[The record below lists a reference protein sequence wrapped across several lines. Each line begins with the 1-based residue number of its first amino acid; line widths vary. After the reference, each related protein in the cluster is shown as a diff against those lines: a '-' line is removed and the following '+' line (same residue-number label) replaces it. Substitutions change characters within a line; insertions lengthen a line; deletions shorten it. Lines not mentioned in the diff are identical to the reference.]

1 MNKNLMDLIFDTLP
15 FPMWIKNEDGVF
27 LKINKK
33 FKNTFIDRDLTQDD
47 IIGKLNKDIF
57 EEDLAK
63 EYDEN
68 HKKVV
73 ELKQPMVFE
82 GKTKNKSVMSYLTPI
97 LDENEN
103 IIVITGVIKDTTET
117 KNYQQSLINQNT
129 LLETIINTIPDIIFY
144 KDKQS
149 RYLGGNKAFFEGFFG
164 KKKSEV
170 IGKNDFELHQDKEV
184 AKAFIERDQEI
195 LKNKE
200 DKYTEINILN
210 KDDKILYLESV
221 KTPLI
226 NEKGEAWGIVGVAR
240 DMTKRKELEDM
251 LTQMSYTDKLTG
263 LYNRAYF
270 EEQINKLDDNEY
282 YPLTLIIGDLNG
294 LKAVNDNLGHL
305 EGDKLLVEIAK
316 VLKGS
321 CRKEDLVFR
330 WGGDEFII
338 LLPNSDY
345 KLGKEIC
352 NRIQLNCKNTDKTPI
367 PLSISLGVSTKINK
381 QKDIDEILKEA
392 EDMMYIE
399 KLKTKIN

>member
-47 IIGKLNKDIF
+47 IIGKINKDIF

-82 GKTKNKSVMSYLTPI
+82 GKTKDKSIMSYLTPI

-149 RYLGGNKAFFEGFFG
+149 KYLGGNKAFFEGFFG

-282 YPLTLIIGDLNG
+282 YPLTLIMGDLNG
-294 LKAVNDNLGHL
+294 LKDVNDNLGHL

-352 NRIQLNCKNTDKTPI
+352 NRIKLNCKNTDKTPI
-367 PLSISLGVSTKINK
+367 PLSISLGVSTKISK

>member
-97 LDENEN
+97 LDQNEN

-129 LLETIINTIPDIIFY
+129 LLETIINAIPDIIFY

-282 YPLTLIIGDLNG
+282 YPLTLIMGDLNG

>member
-73 ELKQPMVFE
+73 EMKQPMVFE

-184 AKAFIERDQEI
+184 AKAFIERDEEI

-282 YPLTLIIGDLNG
+282 YPLTLIMGDLNG

-345 KLGKEIC
+345 TLGKEIC

-392 EDMMYIE
+392 EDMMYVE

>member
-73 ELKQPMVFE
+73 EMKQPMVFE

-184 AKAFIERDQEI
+184 AEAFIERDQEI

-282 YPLTLIIGDLNG
+282 YPLTLIMGDLNG

>member
-27 LKINKK
+27 LKINKN

-82 GKTKNKSVMSYLTPI
+82 GKTKNRSVMSYLTPI

-282 YPLTLIIGDLNG
+282 YPLTLIMGDLNG
-294 LKAVNDNLGHL
+294 LKVVNDNLGHL

>member
-47 IIGKLNKDIF
+47 IIGKINKDIF
-57 EEDLAK
+57 EADLAK

-82 GKTKNKSVMSYLTPI
+82 GKTKDKSIMSYLTPI

-149 RYLGGNKAFFEGFFG
+149 KYLGGNKAFFEGFFG

-282 YPLTLIIGDLNG
+282 YPLTLIMGDLNG
-294 LKAVNDNLGHL
+294 LKDVNDNLGHL

-352 NRIQLNCKNTDKTPI
+352 NRIKLNCKNTDKTPI
-367 PLSISLGVSTKINK
+367 PLSISLGVSTKISK

>member
-47 IIGKLNKDIF
+47 IIGKINKDIF

-282 YPLTLIIGDLNG
+282 YPLTLIMGDLNG

>member
-73 ELKQPMVFE
+73 EMKQPMVFE

-282 YPLTLIIGDLNG
+282 YPLTLIMGDLNG

-392 EDMMYIE
+392 EDMMYVE

>member
-1 MNKNLMDLIFDTLP
+1 MNNNLMDLIFDTLP

-33 FKNTFIDRDLTQDD
+33 FKNTFIDRELTQDD
-47 IIGKLNKDIF
+47 IIGKINKDIF

-82 GKTKNKSVMSYLTPI
+82 GKTRNKSVMSYLTPI

-149 RYLGGNKAFFEGFFG
+149 RYLGGNKAFFKGFFG

-282 YPLTLIIGDLNG
+282 YPLTLIMGDLNG

-367 PLSISLGVSTKINK
+367 PLSISLGVSTKLNK

>member
-73 ELKQPMVFE
+73 EMKQPMVFE

-184 AKAFIERDQEI
+184 AEAFIERDQEI

-282 YPLTLIIGDLNG
+282 YPLTLIMGDLNG

-392 EDMMYIE
+392 EDMMYVE

>member
-73 ELKQPMVFE
+73 EMKQPMVFE

-282 YPLTLIIGDLNG
+282 YPLTLIMGDLNG

>member
-170 IGKNDFELHQDKEV
+170 IGRNDFELHQDKEV

-282 YPLTLIIGDLNG
+282 YPLTLIMGDLNG

-316 VLKGS
+316 VLKES

>member
-47 IIGKLNKDIF
+47 IIGKFNKDIF
-57 EEDLAK
+57 EEDFAK

-73 ELKQPMVFE
+73 EMKQPMVFE

-251 LTQMSYTDKLTG
+251 LIQMSYTDKLTG

-282 YPLTLIIGDLNG
+282 YPLTLIMGDLNG
-294 LKAVNDNLGHL
+294 LKTVNDNLGHL

-352 NRIQLNCKNTDKTPI
+352 NRIKLNCKNTDKTPI

>member
-282 YPLTLIIGDLNG
+282 YPLTLIMGDLNG

-316 VLKGS
+316 VLKES

-392 EDMMYIE
+392 EDMMYVE

>member
-73 ELKQPMVFE
+73 EMKQSMVFE

-282 YPLTLIIGDLNG
+282 YPLTLIMGDLNG

>member
-15 FPMWIKNEDGVF
+15 FPMWIKNEYGVF

-282 YPLTLIIGDLNG
+282 YPLTLIMGDLNG

>member
-282 YPLTLIIGDLNG
+282 YPLTLIMGDLNG

-392 EDMMYIE
+392 EDMMYVE

>member
-184 AKAFIERDQEI
+184 AEAFIERDQEI

-282 YPLTLIIGDLNG
+282 YPLTLIMGDLNG

-392 EDMMYIE
+392 EDMMYVE

>member
-82 GKTKNKSVMSYLTPI
+82 GKTKNRSVMSYLTPI

-170 IGKNDFELHQDKEV
+170 IGRNDFELHQDKEV

-282 YPLTLIIGDLNG
+282 YPLTLIMGDLNG

-316 VLKGS
+316 VLKES

>member
-210 KDDKILYLESV
+210 KDDKTLYLESV

-282 YPLTLIIGDLNG
+282 YPLTLIMGDLNG

>member
-170 IGKNDFELHQDKEV
+170 IGRNDFELHQDKEV

-282 YPLTLIIGDLNG
+282 YPLTLIMGDLNG

-352 NRIQLNCKNTDKTPI
+352 NRIKLNCKNTDKTPI

>member
-73 ELKQPMVFE
+73 EMKQPMVFE

-392 EDMMYIE
+392 EDMMYVE

>member
-47 IIGKLNKDIF
+47 IIGKINKDIF

-82 GKTKNKSVMSYLTPI
+82 GKAKNKSVMSYLTPI

-226 NEKGEAWGIVGVAR
+226 NEKGEAWGIVGVSR

-251 LTQMSYTDKLTG
+251 LTQMSYTDKLTV

-282 YPLTLIIGDLNG
+282 YPLTLIMGDLNG

-352 NRIQLNCKNTDKTPI
+352 NRIRLNCKNTDKTPI

>member
-352 NRIQLNCKNTDKTPI
+352 NRIQLNCKK
-367 PLSISLGVSTKINK
+367 
-381 QKDIDEILKEA
+381 
-392 EDMMYIE
+392 YR
-399 KLKTKIN
+399 

>member
-47 IIGKLNKDIF
+47 IIGKFNKDIF
-57 EEDLAK
+57 EEDFAK

-73 ELKQPMVFE
+73 EMKQPMVFE

-170 IGKNDFELHQDKEV
+170 IGRNDFELHQDKEV

-251 LTQMSYTDKLTG
+251 LIQMSYTDKLTG

-282 YPLTLIIGDLNG
+282 YPLTLIMGDLNG
-294 LKAVNDNLGHL
+294 LKTVNDNLGHL

-352 NRIQLNCKNTDKTPI
+352 NRIKLNCKNTDKTPI

>member
-82 GKTKNKSVMSYLTPI
+82 GRSKNKSVMSYLTPI

-282 YPLTLIIGDLNG
+282 YPLTLIMGDLNG

-338 LLPNSDY
+338 LLPDSDY

-367 PLSISLGVSTKINK
+367 PLSISLGVSTKVNK

>member
-33 FKNTFIDRDLTQDD
+33 FKNTFIGRDLTQDD

-282 YPLTLIIGDLNG
+282 YPLTLIMGDLNG

>member
-73 ELKQPMVFE
+73 GLKQPMVFE

-117 KNYQQSLINQNT
+117 KNYQQTLINQNT

-170 IGKNDFELHQDKEV
+170 IGRNDFELHQDKEV

-282 YPLTLIIGDLNG
+282 YPLTLIMGDLNG
-294 LKAVNDNLGHL
+294 LKVVNDNLGHL

>member
-282 YPLTLIIGDLNG
+282 YPLTLIMGDLNG

-316 VLKGS
+316 VLKES

>member
-33 FKNTFIDRDLTQDD
+33 FKNTFIDKDLTQDD
-47 IIGKLNKDIF
+47 IIGKINKDIF

-184 AKAFIERDQEI
+184 AKAFIEKDEEI

-282 YPLTLIIGDLNG
+282 YPLTLIMGDLNG

>member
-330 WGGDEFII
+330 WGGDEFMI

>member
-82 GKTKNKSVMSYLTPI
+82 GRTKNKSVMSYLTPI

-282 YPLTLIIGDLNG
+282 YPLTLIMGDLNG

>member
-149 RYLGGNKAFFEGFFG
+149 RYLGGNKAFFKGFFG

>member
-184 AKAFIERDQEI
+184 AEAFIERDQEI

-282 YPLTLIIGDLNG
+282 YPLTLIMGDLNG

-345 KLGKEIC
+345 TLGKEIC

>member
-282 YPLTLIIGDLNG
+282 YPLTLIMGDLNG

-345 KLGKEIC
+345 TLGKEIC

-392 EDMMYIE
+392 EDMMYVE

>member
-144 KDKQS
+144 KDKQC

-170 IGKNDFELHQDKEV
+170 IGRNDFELHQDKEV

-282 YPLTLIIGDLNG
+282 YPLTLIMGDLNG

-316 VLKGS
+316 VLKES

>member
-47 IIGKLNKDIF
+47 IIGKINKDIF

-73 ELKQPMVFE
+73 ELKQPMIFE
-82 GKTKNKSVMSYLTPI
+82 GKTKNKSIMSYLTPI

-149 RYLGGNKAFFEGFFG
+149 KYLGGNKAFFEGFFG

-251 LTQMSYTDKLTG
+251 LTKMSYTDKLTG

-282 YPLTLIIGDLNG
+282 YPLTLIMGDLNG
-294 LKAVNDNLGHL
+294 LKDVNDNLGHL

-352 NRIQLNCKNTDKTPI
+352 NRIKLNCKNTDKTPI

>member
-47 IIGKLNKDIF
+47 IIGKINKDIF

-82 GKTKNKSVMSYLTPI
+82 GKTKDKSIMSYLTPI

-149 RYLGGNKAFFEGFFG
+149 KYLGGNKAFFEGFFG

-170 IGKNDFELHQDKEV
+170 IGKNDFELHQDNEV

-270 EEQINKLDDNEY
+270 EEQINKLDDNGY
-282 YPLTLIIGDLNG
+282 YPLTLIMGDLNG

-352 NRIQLNCKNTDKTPI
+352 NRIKLNCKNTDKTPI

-381 QKDIDEILKEA
+381 QKDIDEILKQA

>member
-47 IIGKLNKDIF
+47 IIGKINKDIF

-68 HKKVV
+68 HKKIV
-73 ELKQPMVFE
+73 ELKQPMIFE
-82 GKTKNKSVMSYLTPI
+82 GKTKNKSIMSYLTPI

-149 RYLGGNKAFFEGFFG
+149 KYLGGNKAFFEGFFG

-251 LTQMSYTDKLTG
+251 LTKMSYTDKLTG

-282 YPLTLIIGDLNG
+282 YPLTLIMGDLNG
-294 LKAVNDNLGHL
+294 LKDVNDNLGHL

-352 NRIQLNCKNTDKTPI
+352 NRIKLNCKNTDKTPI